1 MNQNKIKGKKYKK
14 VRKVGKVEQV
24 DQVDGLWILN
34 LQPSGKMQPST
45 RHLTK

>member
-1 MNQNKIKGKKYKK
+1 MMVKE
-14 VRKVGKVEQV
+14 VEVKVEQV

-34 LQPSGKMQPST
+34 LKPSGKMQPST